1 MQVPLAINT
10 ATESAMMQSCST
22 IVGTILLSL
31 LANVLANVLSIVRA
45 ILPAG
50 TTQVVLEAGGTV
62 IAVHTVR
69 LEARLRSLVGRNG
82 QEDMN
87 LNGLSQLIGCLCI
100 SISRQRTIGA

>member
-10 ATESAMMQSCST
+10 TGNVMAKAMAQVM
-22 IVGTILLSL
+22 VLLL
-31 LANVLANVLSIVRA
+31 T

-50 TTQVVLEAGGTV
+50 RTQVVLEAGSTV